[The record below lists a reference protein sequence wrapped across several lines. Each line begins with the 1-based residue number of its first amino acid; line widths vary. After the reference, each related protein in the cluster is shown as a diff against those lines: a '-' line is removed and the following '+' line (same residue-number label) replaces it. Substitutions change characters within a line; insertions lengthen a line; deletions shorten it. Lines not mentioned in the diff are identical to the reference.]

1 MLKLPTPLFSITW
14 GIPVIPPKQERVKDQ
29 ENGHPT
35 SSAVSDRILIQDKM
49 QLTLTPLDAAFA
61 TGPNEI
67 STGNRRLNHQLA
79 SERKLVSV
87 SLLQYFISRNS
98 LIPFDFQEKNTKMIF
113 FFVSLSSRS
122 DKLTFHR

>member
-29 ENGHPT
+29 ENGRPT
-35 SSAVSDRILIQDKM
+35 SSAETDCIRIQDKM
-49 QLTLTPLDAAFA
+49 QLTLTPLNAAFA
-61 TGPNEI
+61 MRRNEI

-79 SERKLVSV
+79 SGRKLVSV
-87 SLLQYFISRNS
+87 HLLQYFISRNP
-98 LIPFDFQEKNTKMIF
+98 LIPFDLQEKVSKVIF